1 MRTSS
6 LDQGARSTA
15 IMRGLVAAAAA
26 RSFSWTEELLNDT
39 GADIERGDVVAVLPD
54 GSIELSSTENDPR
67 PTGVAL
73 DTIDD
78 GDTGQVR
85 FGGPVRRVNVVSSV
99 IAGQFGQTST
109 TPGRAQ
115 VSGSVAKAFCL
126 FTESG
131 TTPNAFLWGGRG
143 GGGIVAGLLIED
155 LATDETDTTLFLH
168 PDGTGGVEWTSDG
181 ASGGGGM
188 VPYWIPDG
196 ETFTVPLYKQALFSE
211 AIDGPGTLDVIG
223 MLIEVD

>member
-1 MRTSS
+1 MRTSA
-6 LDQGARSTA
+6 LDQGTRSSA
-15 IMRGLVAAAAA
+15 IIRGLVAAAAA

-39 GADIERGDVVAVLPD
+39 ADPIERGDVVVVLPD
-54 GSIELSSTENDPR
+54 GSIALADIENDPR

-85 FGGPVRRVNVVSSV
+85 FGGPVRRVNVVSAV
-99 IAGQFGQTST
+99 TAGQYGQTST

-115 VSGSVAKAFCL
+115 VTGVVARAFCL

-143 GGGIVAGLLIED
+143 GGGLIAGLLIEQ
-155 LATDETDTTLFLH
+155 LSTDELDPTKFLH
-168 PDGTGGVEWTSDG
+168 PDGLGGVEWTSDS
-181 ASGGGGM
+181 ASGGGM
-188 VPYWIPDG
+188 VPYYIPPTV
-196 ETFTVPLYKQALFSE
+196 EFEVPLNKQGLFSE
-211 AIDGPGTLDVIG
+211 P
-223 MLIEVD
+223 IEVDGILTVNGLLIGVD